1 MLHAH
6 NYSLHDTVNSLKLAL
21 EVGDDSIQELQECN
35 TAASLARLDQNKVC
49 NSYPNYFRFINMF
62 YGSMYLVIYI
72 YTYMYKLIT
81 TALLL
86 TKTKELHKP
95 K

>member
-1 MLHAH
+1 MLMDMLHAH

-49 NSYPNYFRFINMF
+49 NSYPNYFCFINMF
-62 YGSMYLVIYI
+62 YGSMYLVIYVLAYYHCFAI
-72 YTYMYKLIT
+72 NKNKRTS
-81 TALLL
+81 
-86 TKTKELHKP
+86 
-95 K
+95 